1 MARFDWETIRA
12 EYEAGATQGE
22 LSRRHGCSRGAVQKH
37 IAAEGWVQDVRPVLE
52 RLTAEKVAG
61 VVAGSDPVKKA
72 IALAKEADKRVEV
85 VMRHRGDWEDLRRFA
100 DSVDNFEGD
109 RRLKLKA
116 EALKILQ
123 EGERKAWGLEITA
136 TPYSDSSTP
145 ATQRVQVAVL
155 VDRAPVAGGV
165 LSAILGASGG
175 N

>member
-1 MARFDWETIRA
+1 MSRFDWENIRA
-12 EYEAGATQGE
+12 EYEAGASQGE

-37 IAAEGWVQDVRPVLE
+37 IAAEGWTQDVRPVLE

-61 VVAGSDPVKKA
+61 VVAGSNPVKKA

-85 VMRHRGDWEDLRRFA
+85 VMRHRQDWDTLREFA
-100 DSVDNFEGD
+100 AAVTDFEGD

-136 TPYSDSSTP
+136 TPYSDSSAP
-145 ATQRVQVAVL
+145 ATQRVQVAVI
-155 VDRAPVAGGV
+155 VDRPPLPGGV
-165 LSAILGASGG
+165 LAADLEGPR
-175 N
+175 